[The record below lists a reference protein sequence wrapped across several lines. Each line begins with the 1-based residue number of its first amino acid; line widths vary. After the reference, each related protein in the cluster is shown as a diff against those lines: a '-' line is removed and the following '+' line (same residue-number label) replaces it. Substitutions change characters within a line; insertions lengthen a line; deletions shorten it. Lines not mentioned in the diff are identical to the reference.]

1 MQITSFKV
9 LSKVENIQNKI
20 VKERGYYFVVNELFW
35 KNWRIWSFWWYYK
48 RSHIDTILV
57 EPENS
62 PL

>member
-9 LSKVENIQNKI
+9 LSKVENIQNK
-20 VKERGYYFVVNELFW
+20 ERGYYFDVNGLFW

-48 RSHIDTILV
+48 GSHIDTILV

-62 PL
+62 PF